1 LTPYVTLDIDKIGK
15 YRETFKS
22 MFESIEMDFPMI
34 RFADNFNAN
43 GLQIVKD
50 YIEIMIKNSGMLI
63 DNPAVA

>member
-1 LTPYVTLDIDKIGK
+1 
-15 YRETFKS
+15 
-22 MFESIEMDFPMI
+22 MDFPMI